1 MIPAISSN
9 SQTDRFRQKGFDH
22 MRKMVFT
29 AGLVLFLLISCG
41 HGGPD
46 QAGATVELASAPGQ
60 ESVAGGPARDRLEA
74 GAALQATRRTAVVD
88 VVEQVAPAVVNIA
101 TEQLVEVNPFLQR
114 RTQSIFDWFGEPD
127 RSYTRSSLGSGV
139 IIDDQGHVLTN
150 QHVILQGSRITV
162 VLSDKR
168 EFEAE
173 LVGADPTLDLAVL
186 KIDTGSSLPFVPM
199 GTSSDLMIGE
209 SVIAIGNPFGLNHT
223 VTTGVV
229 SATGRIL
236 RTEERVY
243 RDFIQTDASI
253 NPGNSGGP
261 LLNIN
266 GSLIGIN
273 TAIYGGNA
281 QNIGFTI
288 PIDRARRIVDDLIR
302 FGAVVPAWL
311 GVEVQDLSR
320 NLAES
325 FDFPLPGGALVS
337 DVVEESPAGT
347 GGLQRG
353 DIITALGSDSVESA
367 RDFRES
373 LRGYTADDEV
383 MLTYY
388 RDGEK
393 KEGTVRSTEFPA
405 DQVEGELWRRVGFEV
420 IEITPALAR
429 SYNLP
434 ATDGVAIRRVRE
446 NSPAYAIGLDG
457 GDVLL
462 HVDGTH
468 IDKMEN
474 LHQALMPALGRG
486 SFTLMVQRGRH
497 RYRGVLEF

>member
-1 MIPAISSN
+1 
-9 SQTDRFRQKGFDH
+9 
-22 MRKMVFT
+22 MRTLALT
-29 AGLVLFLLISCG
+29 ASLVLFFFISCG
-41 HGGPD
+41 HGGPGQDGPEAGGQDGASRELTSASGD
-46 QAGATVELASAPGQ
+46 QGATGS
-60 ESVAGGPARDRLEA
+60 PAQNRLVA
-74 GAALQATRRTAVVD
+74 GAAAQVSRRSAVVE
-88 VVEQVAPAVVNIA
+88 VVEVVAPAVVNIS
-101 TEQLVEVNPFLQR
+101 TEQLVEVNPFLRR

-127 RSYTRSSLGSGV
+127 RSYTRTSLGSGV

-168 EFEAE
+168 EFEAK

-186 KIDTGSSLPFVPM
+186 KIDTGTSLPFVPM

-266 GSLIGIN
+266 GLLIGIN

-311 GVEVQDLSR
+311 GVEVQDLSGD
-320 NLAES
+320 LAES
-325 FDFPLPGGALVS
+325 FDFPLRNGALVS
-337 DVVEESPAGT
+337 EVTEDGPAQS
-347 GGLQRG
+347 GGLRRG
-353 DIITALGSDSVESA
+353 DIITALGSDSVGSA

-383 MLTYY
+383 RVTYY
-388 RDGEK
+388 RGGEEK
-393 KEGTVRSTEFPA
+393 QGSVRSTEFPA
-405 DQVEGELWRRVGFEV
+405 EQVDGELWRRVGFEV
-420 IEITPALAR
+420 IAITPALAR
-429 SYNLP
+429 TYNLP
-434 ATDGVAIRRVRE
+434 SKDGVAIRRVRG

-468 IDKMEN
+468 IEDLDN
-474 LHQALMPALGRG
+474 LHQALVPALGRG

>member
-1 MIPAISSN
+1 
-9 SQTDRFRQKGFDH
+9 
-22 MRKMVFT
+22 MRKMMFI
-29 AGLVLFLLISCG
+29 GSLVLFLFISCG
-41 HGGPD
+41 HGGSGEDGGSLELAPASGD
-46 QAGATVELASAPGQ
+46 QGATGGSAQ
-60 ESVAGGPARDRLEA
+60 DRLAA
-74 GAALQATRRTAVVD
+74 GAAAQATRRNAVVE
-88 VVEQVAPAVVNIA
+88 VVEQVAPAVVNIS
-101 TEQLVEVNPFLQR
+101 TEQAVEVNPFLRR
-114 RTQSIFDWFGEPD
+114 RTPSIFDWFGEPD
-127 RSYTRSSLGSGV
+127 RSYTRTSLGSGV

-150 QHVILQGSRITV
+150 QHVILQGSKITV

-168 EFEAE
+168 EFEAQ

-186 KIDTGSSLPFVPM
+186 RIDTDRSLPFAPM

-236 RTEERVY
+236 RTEERIY

-325 FDFPLPGGALVS
+325 FDFPLRSGVLVS
-337 DVVEESPAGT
+337 EVTEGGPAEA

-353 DIITALGSDSVESA
+353 DIITSLGSDSLESA

-383 MLTYY
+383 RVTYY
-388 RDGEK
+388 RGGEK
-393 KEGTVRSTEFPA
+393 KEGTVASTEFPA
-405 DQVEGELWRRVGFEV
+405 DQVDGELWRRVGFEV

-434 ATDGVAIRRVRE
+434 AKDGVAIRRVRD

-468 IDKMEN
+468 ISGLAD
-474 LHQALMPALGRG
+474 LHRALVPAFGRG

>member
-1 MIPAISSN
+1 
-9 SQTDRFRQKGFDH
+9 
-22 MRKMVFT
+22 MRKIVLTASLVFF
-29 AGLVLFLLISCG
+29 LFISCG
-41 HGGPD
+41 HVGSESGGE
-46 QAGATVELASAPGQ
+46 GAVLLEPASASVQGPVTGGSVPG
-60 ESVAGGPARDRLEA
+60 RLEA
-74 GAALQATRRTAVVD
+74 GSALQASRRTAVVE
-88 VVEQVAPAVVNIA
+88 VVERVAPAVVNIS
-101 TEQLVEVNPFLQR
+101 TEQAVEVNPFLR
-114 RTQSIFDWFGEPD
+114 RQTPSIFDWFGEPD
-127 RSYTRSSLGSGV
+127 RSYTRTSLGSGV

-150 QHVILQGSRITV
+150 QHVILKGSRITV

-186 KIDTGSSLPFVPM
+186 KIDTGNSLPHVPM

-273 TAIYGGNA
+273 TAIYGGSA

-311 GVEVQDLSR
+311 GVDVQDLSR
-320 NLAES
+320 DLAES
-325 FDFPLPGGALVS
+325 FDFPLRSGVLVS
-337 DVVEESPAGT
+337 EVAEEGPAEA

-353 DIITALGSDSVESA
+353 DIITALGSDSVQTA

-383 MLTYY
+383 KVTYY
-388 RDGEK
+388 RGGEK
-393 KEGTVRSTEFPA
+393 REGMLLSTEFPA
-405 DQVEGELWRRVGFEV
+405 GQVDQELWRRVGFEV

-429 SYNLP
+429 SYKLP
-434 ATDGVAIRRVRE
+434 ATDGVAIRRVRD

-462 HVDGTH
+462 HIDGTH
-468 IDKMEN
+468 IGSLEN
-474 LHQALMPALGRG
+474 LHHALVPALGRG

>member
-1 MIPAISSN
+1 
-9 SQTDRFRQKGFDH
+9 
-22 MRKMVFT
+22 MRKIMLAV
-29 AGLVLFLLISCG
+29 LVLFPFISCG
-41 HGGPD
+41 
-46 QAGATVELASAPGQ
+46 Q
-60 ESVAGGPARDRLEA
+60 GGPAATEPVVAESATAAEDRLDV
-74 GAALQATRRTAVVD
+74 AAAEQATRRSAVVE
-88 VVEQVAPAVVNIA
+88 VVERVAPAVVNIS
-101 TEQLVEVNPFLQR
+101 TEQLVEVNPFLRR
-114 RTQSIFDWFGEPD
+114 RTPSIFDWFGEQD

-139 IIDDQGHVLTN
+139 IIDDKGHVLTN

-186 KIDTGSSLPFVPM
+186 RISTESELPFVPM
-199 GTSSDLMIGE
+199 GTSSDVMIGE

-223 VTTGVV
+223 VTTGVI
-229 SATGRIL
+229 SAAGRTL
-236 RTEERVY
+236 RSEERVY
-243 RDFIQTDASI
+243 RDVIQTDASI

-261 LLNIN
+261 LLNIT

-273 TAIYGGNA
+273 TAIYGGTA

-320 NLAES
+320 SLAES
-325 FDFPLPGGALVS
+325 FDFPLRSGALVS
-337 DVVEESPAGT
+337 DVVADGPAGA

-353 DIITALGSDSVESA
+353 DIITALGSDSVETA
-367 RDFRES
+367 RDFQES

-383 MLTYY
+383 RVTYY
-388 RDGEK
+388 RNGEK
-393 KEGTVRSTEFPA
+393 QSGSLRSTAFPA
-405 DQVEGELWRRVGFEV
+405 EQVDRELWRRVGFEV

-429 SYNLP
+429 TYNLP
-434 ATDGVAIRRVRE
+434 ARDGVAIRRVRDD
-446 NSPAYAIGLDG
+446 SPAYRVGLDG

-462 HVDGTH
+462 NVNGEP
-468 IDKMEN
+468 I
-474 LHQALMPALGRG
+474 QALGDLRQALIPAFGRG

>member
-1 MIPAISSN
+1 
-9 SQTDRFRQKGFDH
+9 
-22 MRKMVFT
+22 MRKSMLL
-29 AGLVLFLLISCG
+29 ASLVLFLFISCG
-41 HGGPD
+41 HGEPAAD
-46 QAGATVELASAPGQ
+46 DLAPLQGTADEDS
-60 ESVAGGPARDRLEA
+60 ARDRLD
-74 GAALQATRRTAVVD
+74 AAVAEQASRRTS
-88 VVEQVAPAVVNIA
+88 VVEVVEVVAPAVVNIS
-101 TEQLVEVNPFLQR
+101 TEQLVEVNPFLR
-114 RTQSIFDWFGEPD
+114 RRAPSIFDWFGEPD

-186 KIDTGSSLPFVPM
+186 KIDTGSELPFVPM

-209 SVIAIGNPFGLNHT
+209 SVVAIGNPFGLNHT

-325 FDFPLPGGALVS
+325 FDFPLRSGALVS
-337 DVVEESPAGT
+337 EVTEDGPAGA
-347 GGLQRG
+347 GGLRRG
-353 DIITALGSDSVESA
+353 DIITALGSDSVASA
-367 RDFRES
+367 RDFQES

-383 MLTYY
+383 RVTYY
-388 RDGEK
+388 RAGEK
-393 KEGTVRSTEFPA
+393 KEGALRSTEFPA
-405 DQVEGELWRRVGFEV
+405 EQVDRELWRRVGFEV
-420 IEITPALAR
+420 IEITTDLAR
-429 SYNLP
+429 TYSLP
-434 ATDGVAIRRVRE
+434 AREGVAIRRVRD
-446 NSPAYAIGLDG
+446 NSPAFRVGLDG

-462 HVDGTH
+462 DVNGVPITAISD
-468 IDKMEN
+468 
-474 LHQALMPALGRG
+474 LHQALVPAFGRG

>member
-1 MIPAISSN
+1 
-9 SQTDRFRQKGFDH
+9 
-22 MRKMVFT
+22 MVL
-29 AGLVLFLLISCG
+29 AALLVLGILSCG
-41 HGGPD
+41 YGGPEPE
-46 QAGATVELASAPGQ
+46 AGDRTGSRLELASAEGPVVQ
-60 ESVAGGPARDRLEA
+60 AGGTGHDRLA
-74 GAALQATRRTAVVD
+74 TAAAEQASRRTAVVQ
-88 VVEQVAPAVVNIA
+88 VVEQVAPAVVNIS
-101 TEQLVEVNPFLQR
+101 TEQLVEVNPFLRR
-114 RTQSIFDWFGEPD
+114 RTPSIFDWFGEPD

-139 IIDDQGHVLTN
+139 IIDDEGHVLTN

-162 VLSDKR
+162 ALADKR

-173 LVGADPTLDLAVL
+173 LVGADPTMDLAVL
-186 KIDTGSSLPFVPM
+186 KIENEEELPHVPM

-209 SVIAIGNPFGLNHT
+209 TVIAIGNPFGLNHT

-229 SATGRIL
+229 SATGRTL
-236 RTEERVY
+236 RTEERTY

-311 GVEVQDLSR
+311 GVEVQDLDGS
-320 NLAES
+320 LAAS
-325 FDFPLPGGALVS
+325 FEFPLRGGVLVS
-337 DVVEESPAGT
+337 DVVEGGPAEAA
-347 GGLQRG
+347 GLRRG
-353 DIITALGSDSVESA
+353 DIITALGSDGVASA

-383 MLTYY
+383 RLTFY
-388 RDGEK
+388 REGK
-393 KEGTVRSTEFPA
+393 KRQEALQSTEFPS
-405 DQVEGELWRRVGFEV
+405 DQVERELWRRVGFEV

-429 SYNLP
+429 RYNLP
-434 ATDGVAIRRVRE
+434 AGDGVAIRRVRD
-446 NSPAYAIGLDG
+446 NSPAYAVGLDG

-462 HVDGTH
+462 NVDGAP
-468 IDKMEN
+468 IEGLGD
-474 LHQALMPALGRG
+474 LHQALLPAFGRG

>member
-1 MIPAISSN
+1 
-9 SQTDRFRQKGFDH
+9 
-22 MRKMVFT
+22 MRT
-29 AGLVLFLLISCG
+29 SALTTGLVLLLLISCG
-41 HGGPD
+41 QGGPD
-46 QAGATVELASAPGQ
+46 QGRAEGDAAAGAALELASAPGQ
-60 ESVAGGPARDRLEA
+60 GSLTG
-74 GAALQATRRTAVVD
+74 GAAQARSAADTADRASRRTAVVE
-88 VVEQVAPAVVNIA
+88 VVERVAPAVVNIS
-101 TEQLVEVNPFLQR
+101 TEQAVEVNPFLRR
-114 RTQSIFDWFGEPD
+114 RTPSIFEWFGEPD
-127 RSYTRSSLGSGV
+127 HSYTRTSLGSGV

-186 KIDTGSSLPFVPM
+186 KIDTGKELPHVPM

-223 VTTGVV
+223 VTSGVV
-229 SATGRIL
+229 SATGRTL

-243 RDFIQTDASI
+243 REVIQTDASI

-311 GVEVQDLSR
+311 GVEVQDLSS
-320 NLAES
+320 NLAQS
-325 FDFPLPGGALVS
+325 FDFPLRSGALVS
-337 DVVEESPAGT
+337 EVVEQGPAET

-353 DIITALGSDSVESA
+353 DIITALGSDSIESA
-367 RDFRES
+367 QDFRES

-383 MLTYY
+383 RLTYY
-388 RDGEK
+388 RGGEEK
-393 KEGTVRSTEFPA
+393 QGTVRSTRFPA
-405 DQVEGELWRRVGFEV
+405 GQVEEELWRRVGFEV

-434 ATDGVAIRRVRE
+434 AQQGVAIRRVRE
-446 NSPAYAIGLDG
+446 NSPAYSIGLDG

-462 HVDGTH
+462 HIDGKH
-468 IDKMEN
+468 IKNLEN
-474 LHQALMPALGRG
+474 LHQALLPAFGRG
-486 SFTLMVQRGRH
+486 SITLMVQRGRH